1 MDHSELNRRDFQR
14 LSMAAL
20 GGMLIGA
27 GAADAADE
35 KDAKK
40 DSKKNPLLSE
50 PHVCRGLNTCKGKG
64 ADKKNACAGQG
75 ACATVK
81 KHTCSG
87 ENACRGQGG
96 CGAHP
101 GENECKGM
109 GACAVPLHA
118 GATWEKTRKRFEEL
132 MKKEGKKVGPAPKAK
147 EE

>member
-20 GGMLIGA
+20 GGMLLGA
-27 GAADAADE
+27 GAADAAEEKDE
-35 KDAKK
+35 KN
-40 DSKKNPLLSE
+40 KKNPLLTE

-81 KHTCSG
+81 HHTCG
-87 ENACRGQGG
+87 GQNACRGQGG

-109 GACAVPLHA
+109 GSCSVPLHA
-118 GATWEKTRKRFEEL
+118 GKTWERTRIRFEEL
-132 MKKEGKKVGPAPKAK
+132 MKKEDKKVGPAPKAK
-147 EE
+147 KKD